1 MPLRGTG
8 PAHRTRAACNASACP
23 AGTMTFA
30 SAAAC
35 SCMPTIHWLAL
46 AVAVYNTCTG
56 TAKKE
61 TLAAMTG
68 WRPPAAA
75 ARGPAGVRVERR
87 ELLAVHWPVEP
98 LHSAAERQPIPE
110 PRPGF
115 RHLGSAW
122 VSTPEPRCRNP
133 GPLSRRMPAGA
144 TQPQNAAVQNAAV
157 RCILRLSGPGFRYR
171 NPGPKHSSQAEG
183 SLRLGLKDHDDR
195 TVALQPRSQPPAC
208 TETAAKSPP
217 SFSLPTL

>member
-110 PRPGF
+110 PRP
-115 RHLGSAW
+115 A
-122 VSTPEPRCRNP
+122 
-133 GPLSRRMPAGA
+133 
-144 TQPQNAAVQNAAV
+144 QPQNASRCHSAAE
-157 RCILRLSGPGFRYR
+157 CSG
-171 NPGPKHSSQAEG
+171 SECSG
-183 SLRLGLKDHDDR
+183 SLHSAAERAWVPIPEPR
-195 TVALQPRSQPPAC
+195 PQALV
-208 TETAAKSPP
+208 TG
-217 SFSLPTL
+217 